1 MGRDANREEE
11 ATWHTQ
17 AQRTLLPSFPTP
29 LFLLGIWSALSHLVG
44 CGRREKQVA
53 DVRGGVWWAL
63 VSSVYALYAPEWPC
77 TRGPTKPNL
86 PWSGLTFGHVT
97 SALCRSCLS
106 FPRTSGIPGFQ
117 KNPVVGAH
125 RQVCA
130 PRGGTRKRGH
140 SGGQTKRSKAELP
153 PFAESARKTAPSFLL
168 LVPSLQVSAGA
179 SSALS
184 DFFSAAHGVVSCAY
198 RPLNCR
204 LIDLGETEKLG
215 KSRTLYV
222 GERLAQFVLSCRFG
236 K

>member
-1 MGRDANREEE
+1 MGVGELGLRAVRSRV
-11 ATWHTQ
+11 AVH
-17 AQRTLLPSFPTP
+17 PTTY
-29 LFLLGIWSALSHLVG
+29 
-44 CGRREKQVA
+44 Q
-53 DVRGGVWWAL
+53 
-63 VSSVYALYAPEWPC
+63 
-77 TRGPTKPNL
+77 TKPPL
-86 PWSGLTFGHVT
+86 DRAHVGHVT

-130 PRGGTRKRGH
+130 PRGGGTRKRGH
-140 SGGQTKRSKAELP
+140 SGGQTKRSKAELT
-153 PFAESARKTAPSFLL
+153 PFAESARKTAPFFLL

-204 LIDLGETEKLG
+204 LIDLGKQRSWVNLG
-215 KSRTLYV
+215 P
-222 GERLAQFVLSCRFG
+222 CM
-236 K
+236 